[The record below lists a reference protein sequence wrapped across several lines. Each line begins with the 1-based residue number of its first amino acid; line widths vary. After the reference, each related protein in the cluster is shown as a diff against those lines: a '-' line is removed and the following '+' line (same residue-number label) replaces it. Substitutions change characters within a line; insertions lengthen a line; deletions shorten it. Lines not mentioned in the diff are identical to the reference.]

1 MSQQALNLS
10 SRQIRIYGDTPIPV
24 KLEIAKKRGVYFYLR
39 TRNIKKQIWLNECE
53 NNTLKENSKR
63 AGLSEAGYVRKLI
76 LGYKLKEQPTEVI
89 LEMMNQIRGIGT
101 NLNQIA
107 KKANTLNMIDAPYY
121 RNVYEKFCKLEQK
134 LNEKLFE
141 SRK

>member
-1 MSQQALNLS
+1 M
-10 SRQIRIYGDTPIPV
+10 
-24 KLEIAKKRGVYFYLR
+24 
-39 TRNIKKQIWLNECE
+39 
-53 NNTLKENSKR
+53 KENSKR

-76 LGYKLKEQPTEVI
+76 LGYKLKEQPIEVI

>member
-1 MSQQALNLS
+1 MK
-10 SRQIRIYGDTPIPV
+10 IV
-24 KLEIAKKRGVYFYLR
+24 KKRGAYFYLR

-53 NNTLKENSKR
+53 NNMLKVNSKK
-63 AGLSEAGYVRKLI
+63 AGLSEAGYIRKLI
-76 LGYKLKEQPTEVI
+76 MGYKLKEQPTEII

-107 KKANTLNMIDAPYY
+107 RKANALDMIDAPYY
-121 RNVYEKFCKLEQK
+121 RNVYERFCKLEHK
-134 LNEKLFE
+134 LNDELFE

>member
-1 MSQQALNLS
+1 
-10 SRQIRIYGDTPIPV
+10 
-24 KLEIAKKRGVYFYLR
+24 
-39 TRNIKKQIWLNECE
+39 
-53 NNTLKENSKR
+53 
-63 AGLSEAGYVRKLI
+63 
-76 LGYKLKEQPTEVI
+76 
-89 LEMMNQIRGIGT
+89 MMNQIRGIGT